1 MDLNLIPEGAKHIIS
16 EIESSNHEAFLVG
29 GCVRDLL
36 LGKTPHDWDITTDIS
51 PIQIIE
57 LFGEENTIPTGIK
70 HGTVTVV
77 TQDGQYEVT
86 TYRIDGQYTDHRHP
100 DSVLY
105 CDSLEKDLSRRD
117 FTINAMAMDVR
128 GNLIDPFNGHSH
140 LEHEII
146 MCVGNPN
153 ARFQEDP
160 LRILRAARFASVLGF
175 NIESKTR
182 SAMLRHKELLSKVAR
197 ERITV
202 ELCKLLSG
210 KTPGTI
216 LSQCSPVLFQ
226 IIPALKACDKFQ
238 QHHPWHRYDVLTHIL
253 STVDAVSVSGVVDE
267 EYLPVV
273 RMAALLHDVAKP
285 KRFSC
290 TDGIG
295 HFYGHEKASAEISE
309 YILDNQFKFSN
320 KQKTV
325 IIDLIELH
333 GTRLPATTRVA
344 RRWMARCGK
353 DELLMLTC
361 LQIADI
367 IGSGMPEQ
375 IRSKQEL
382 EIQSVKKFQDLV
394 LSMNPAQE
402 VLSEK
407 DISIG
412 GKDLIQLGYSQGP
425 EIGNVLKRLTKL
437 VMEEKIEN
445 TPEVLIE
452 EAKKIKERIH
462 K

>member
-36 LGKTPHDWDITTDIS
+36 LGKTPHDWDITTYIS

-100 DSVLY
+100 DSVSY
-105 CDSLEKDLSRRD
+105 CKSLEKDLSRRD
-117 FTINAMAMDVR
+117 FTINAMAMDIR
-128 GNLIDPFNGHSH
+128 GNVIDPFNGKVH
-140 LEHEII
+140 LEQGLV
-146 MCVGNPN
+146 MCVGDPN

-175 NIESKTR
+175 QIESQTHD
-182 SAMLRHKELLSKVAR
+182 AMLANKAFLKNVAH

-309 YILDNQFKFSN
+309 YILDNRFKFSN

-344 RRWMARCGK
+344 RRWMARFGK
-353 DELLMLTC
+353 EKLLMLTC
-361 LQIADI
+361 LQLADI
-367 IGSGMPEQ
+367 EGSGTPEQ
-375 IRSKQEL
+375 MKEKQDLEL
-382 EIQSVKKFQDLV
+382 QAVKSFQKLV
-394 LSMNPAQE
+394 LSMNPAEE

-407 DISIG
+407 DIAIG

-445 TPEVLIE
+445 TPEALIE